1 VRNNVV
7 TAIYFEQLFRQSH
20 AEPIFYFFL
29 VRLVECFDSA
39 VSEPENRKNPL
50 EEQWNLLSRPRDVRK
65 TNWDQVPEFGVLKP

>member
-1 VRNNVV
+1 MRNNVV
-7 TAIYFEQLFRQSH
+7 TAIYFGQLFRQSH
-20 AEPIFYFFL
+20 AEPFFFL

-50 EEQWNLLSRPRDVRK
+50 EERWNLLSRPRDVTK